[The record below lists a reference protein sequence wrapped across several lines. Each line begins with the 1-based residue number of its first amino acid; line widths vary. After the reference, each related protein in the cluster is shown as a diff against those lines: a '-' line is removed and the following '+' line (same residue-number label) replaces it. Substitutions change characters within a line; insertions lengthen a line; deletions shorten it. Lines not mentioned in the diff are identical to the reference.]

1 MAAEQTRPTG
11 IAVLGST
18 GSIGASTLDVVARHP
33 ERFRVVAVS
42 ANARI
47 ERLWTQV
54 RDFEPAYAVVMDE
67 DDAATL
73 ADWIRDHGVETEVWV
88 GQEGLEAVAAAP
100 QVDAVMAAIVG
111 VAGMASTLAAAHA
124 GKRVLIANKEALVAG
139 GALVTAAARAS
150 GATLLPIDSE
160 HNAVFQC
167 LPAFA
172 GDHAGGAGVDRI
184 LLTASGG
191 PFLRHAADSL
201 TEVTPEQACDHPTW
215 SMGRKISVDSATMMN
230 KGLEV
235 IEACWLFSLAPERVE
250 VAVHPES
257 RVHALVQYVDGS
269 TLAELGHADMRTPIA
284 HALAWPDRIEAGVDR
299 LDPFELPP
307 LVFERPDFVAFPAL
321 QLAYDA
327 ARGGGVAGA
336 VLNAANEIAV
346 ERFLDHRLA
355 FPAIQAVVAA
365 TLERVDTSAA
375 ATSVEAVRAAD
386 DEARLV
392 AAEEAERAR
401 TREDG
406 CSTY

>member
-1 MAAEQTRPTG
+1 MAGDPISPTG
-11 IAVLGST
+11 VAVLGST
-18 GSIGASTLDVVARHP
+18 GSIGASTLAVVARHP

-47 ERLWTQV
+47 ERLWEQV
-54 RDFEPAYAVVMDE
+54 RDFEPVYAVVMDE

-73 ADWIRDHGVETEVWV
+73 AGWIRAAGARTKVWV
-88 GQEGLEAVAAAP
+88 GQQGLEAVAAAP
-100 QVDAVMAAIVG
+100 EVDAVMAAIVG
-111 VAGMASTLAAAHA
+111 IAGMASTLAAAHA
-124 GKRVLIANKEALVAG
+124 GKRVLVANKEALVAG

-167 LPAFA
+167 LPAPS
-172 GDHAGGAGVDRI
+172 GDDADTAGVDRM

-201 TEVTPEQACDHPTW
+201 ADVTPEQACDHPTW

-235 IEACWLFSLAPERVE
+235 IEACWLFSLAPDRVE
-250 VAVHPES
+250 VAVHPQS

-284 HALAWPDRIEAGVDR
+284 HALAWPERIEAGVDR
-299 LDPFELPP
+299 LDPFELPA
-307 LVFERPDFVAFPAL
+307 LVFERPDFFAFPAL

-327 ARGGGVAGA
+327 ARAGGVAGA
-336 VLNAANEIAV
+336 VINAANEIAV
-346 ERFLDHRLA
+346 ERFLDHGLA

-365 TLERVDTSAA
+365 TLERVDTSAPA
-375 ATSVEAVRAAD
+375 SSLEAVRAAD
-386 DEARLV
+386 DEARRA
-392 AAEEAERAR
+392 AAEEAERACAR
-401 TREDG
+401 GDR
-406 CSTY
+406 

>member
-1 MAAEQTRPTG
+1 MAGDPISPTG
-11 IAVLGST
+11 VAVLGST
-18 GSIGASTLDVVARHP
+18 GSIGASTLAVVARHP

-47 ERLWTQV
+47 ERLWEQV

-73 ADWIRDHGVETEVWV
+73 AGWIRAAGARTKVWV
-88 GQEGLEAVAAAP
+88 GQQGLEAVAAAP
-100 QVDAVMAAIVG
+100 EVDAVMAAIVG
-111 VAGMASTLAAAHA
+111 IAGMASTLAAAHA
-124 GKRVLIANKEALVAG
+124 GKRVLVANKEALVAG

-167 LPAFA
+167 LPAPS
-172 GDHAGGAGVDRI
+172 GDDADTAGVDRM

-201 TEVTPEQACDHPTW
+201 ADVTPEQACDHPTW

-235 IEACWLFSLAPERVE
+235 IEACWLFSLAPDRVE
-250 VAVHPES
+250 VAVHPQS

-284 HALAWPDRIEAGVDR
+284 HALAWPERIEAGVDR
-299 LDPFELPP
+299 LDPFELPA
-307 LVFERPDFVAFPAL
+307 LVFERPDFFAFPAL

-327 ARGGGVAGA
+327 ARAGGVAGA
-336 VLNAANEIAV
+336 VINAANEIAV
-346 ERFLDHRLA
+346 ERFLDHGLA

-365 TLERVDTSAA
+365 TLERVDTSAPA
-375 ATSVEAVRAAD
+375 SSLEAVRAAD
-386 DEARLV
+386 DEARRA
-392 AAEEAERAR
+392 AAEEAERACAR
-401 TREDG
+401 GDR
-406 CSTY
+406 

>member
-1 MAAEQTRPTG
+1 MAGDPISPTG
-11 IAVLGST
+11 VAVLGST
-18 GSIGASTLDVVARHP
+18 GSIGASTLAVVARHP

-47 ERLWTQV
+47 ERLWEQV
-54 RDFEPAYAVVMDE
+54 REFEPVYAVVMDE

-73 ADWIRDHGVETEVWV
+73 AGWIRAAGARTKVWV
-88 GQEGLEAVAAAP
+88 GQQGLEAVAAAP
-100 QVDAVMAAIVG
+100 EVDAVMAAIVG
-111 VAGMASTLAAAHA
+111 IAGMASTLAAAHA
-124 GKRVLIANKEALVAG
+124 GKRVLVANKEALVAG

-167 LPAFA
+167 LPAPS
-172 GDHAGGAGVDRI
+172 GDDADTAGVDRM

-201 TEVTPEQACDHPTW
+201 ADVTPEQACDHPTW

-235 IEACWLFSLAPERVE
+235 IEACWLFSLAPDRVE
-250 VAVHPES
+250 VAVHPQS

-284 HALAWPDRIEAGVDR
+284 HALAWPERIEAGVDR
-299 LDPFELPP
+299 LDPFELPA
-307 LVFERPDFVAFPAL
+307 LVFERPDFFAFPAL

-327 ARGGGVAGA
+327 ARAGGVAGA
-336 VLNAANEIAV
+336 VINAANEIAV
-346 ERFLDHRLA
+346 ERFLDHGLA

-365 TLERVDTSAA
+365 TLERVDTSAPA
-375 ATSVEAVRAAD
+375 SSLEAVRAAD
-386 DEARLV
+386 DEARRA
-392 AAEEAERAR
+392 AAEEAERACAR
-401 TREDG
+401 GDR
-406 CSTY
+406 